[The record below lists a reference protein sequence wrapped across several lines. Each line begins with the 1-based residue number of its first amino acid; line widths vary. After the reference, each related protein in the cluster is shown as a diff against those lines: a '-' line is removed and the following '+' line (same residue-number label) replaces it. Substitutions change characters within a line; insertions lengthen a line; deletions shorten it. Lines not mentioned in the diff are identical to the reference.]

1 MPLTIS
7 PWDHKFH
14 KYEYNLWRWDQYT
27 FIHVS
32 HWFFLFSKI
41 IQMKY
46 FIVVALVYFN
56 NVIAYYKQCQTVLNT
71 VRFLYNSAIHN
82 SYTRF
87 KKWCLHAVYTL
98 GSNLGSHETEL
109 ITFQNRKVPPDIA
122 YFAFILH
129 IKYVLYWLPLPSTA
143 PCELIG
149 FCAIICDMMQ
159 TTKLFSSS
167 ILI

>member
-1 MPLTIS
+1 M
-7 PWDHKFH
+7 KF
-14 KYEYNLWRWDQYT
+14 
-27 FIHVS
+27 
-32 HWFFLFSKI
+32 
-41 IQMKY
+41 

-109 ITFQNRKVPPDIA
+109 ITFQN
-122 YFAFILH
+122 
-129 IKYVLYWLPLPSTA
+129 
-143 PCELIG
+143 
-149 FCAIICDMMQ
+149 
-159 TTKLFSSS
+159 
-167 ILI
+167 